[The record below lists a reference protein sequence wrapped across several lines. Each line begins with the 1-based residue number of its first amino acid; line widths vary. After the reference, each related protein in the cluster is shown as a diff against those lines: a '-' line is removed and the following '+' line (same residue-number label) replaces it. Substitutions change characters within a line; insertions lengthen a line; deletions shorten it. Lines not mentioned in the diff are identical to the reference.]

1 MRLLLDTHIWL
12 WGRLEPKRIPR
23 RIKSAIGKSTNELWF
38 SPVSTWEVLLLCRRG
53 RLWLDPDPV
62 AWIEKAMEKMPMRE
76 APATQEVALA
86 TRAITLPHYDPAD
99 ALLAATARA
108 YDLTLVTADAKIL
121 AGSGFK
127 TLANR

>member
-1 MRLLLDTHIWL
+1 MKLLLDTHIWL
-12 WGRLEPKRIPR
+12 WSRGQKKRLSAKIA
-23 RIKSAIGKSTNELWF
+23 SAIGKSTNELWF

-62 AWIEKAMEKMPMRE
+62 AWIETAIKTMPMQE

-108 YDLTLVTADAKIL
+108 YDLTLVTADEKLL